1 MQTLVLQGQWRHHP
15 RRTVLLS
22 LSPRLTRLTATLR
35 IGRTPLIPP
44 LPPILVNRSTQELVS
59 IRCLSNNLVP
69 DPSAITCLS
78 VNEDYFLSVQT
89 CWFVFLKNGYALKY
103 ISSFRFVCC
112 VMVAIPLA
120 ATLFTAI
127 IRWQRDKEV
136 RPSAESSCLGSDL
149 DLYGTMRTTSSSSSQ
164 PAPFTMEEDGH
175 G

>member
-1 MQTLVLQGQWRHHP
+1 MLF
-15 RRTVLLS
+15 
-22 LSPRLTRLTATLR
+22 
-35 IGRTPLIPP
+35 
-44 LPPILVNRSTQELVS
+44 
-59 IRCLSNNLVP
+59 
-69 DPSAITCLS
+69 
-78 VNEDYFLSVQT
+78 FL
-89 CWFVFLKNGYALKY
+89 NGYALKY

-136 RPSAESSCLGSDL
+136 RPSAESSCSGSEL

-164 PAPFTMEEDGH
+164 PAPFTMEENGH